1 MNSIVQIVRQ
11 RIWWILL
18 VLVILGLFFFRRS
31 IFGFKE
37 GAKKG
42 ATEKKP
48 VATKPA
54 AAKKAKKAKKAI
66 D

>member
-18 VLVILGLFFFRRS
+18 ALVIIGLFFFRHS

-37 GAKKG
+37 GAAKK
-42 ATEKKP
+42 KK
-48 VATKPA
+48 KK
-54 AAKKAKKAKKAI
+54 KKAKKAKEARNVSA
-66 D
+66 

>member
-18 VLVILGLFFFRRS
+18 VLVILGLFLFRRS

-37 GAKKG
+37 GVKK
-42 ATEKKP
+42 KH
-48 VATKPA
+48 
-54 AAKKAKKAKKAI
+54 AKKAKKHNKKAS
-66 D
+66 DPVPAN